1 MENRLGTFTSPSGG
15 YNRGCPWWNCMERW
29 NKWNGWISTLAS
41 AASNMVIERY
51 IHTLELK
58 LIPIHIHIYHTIHNS
73 MFICNGHCC
82 QRVRLSSRR
91 LGCAGRLSWW
101 CGVVHP
107 SCRTYR
113 KVPKLSPPYNNNIH
127 PHAHTLFSL
136 SCHRYKKGGQALLLL
151 LPSEQKMTELLTG
164 SKIPVNSI
172 QVNPKKLHSIESR
185 LQAAIAEDPTLQY
198 LARKVWRER
207 GWTPQ
212 CF

>member
-1 MENRLGTFTSPSGG
+1 MWWSASCSRSSTYSSPFWSRTRRVKYLSSFPAINRYIPLEQKKKNKKITGGVLKIIILTMENRLGTFTSPSGG

-51 IHTLELK
+51 T
-58 LIPIHIHIYHTIHNS
+58 HIYTRVETDSYTYISLYTIHNS

-91 LGCAGRLSWW
+91 LGGAGRLSWW

-113 KVPKLSPPYNNNIH
+113 KVPKLS
-127 PHAHTLFSL
+127 HAIT
-136 SCHRYKKGGQALLLL
+136 
-151 LPSEQKMTELLTG
+151 T
-164 SKIPVNSI
+164 
-172 QVNPKKLHSIESR
+172 
-185 LQAAIAEDPTLQY
+185 
-198 LARKVWRER
+198 
-207 GWTPQ
+207 
-212 CF
+212 